1 VRLQHRTI
9 AVGVVVAVTVALLV
23 ASFATE
29 QALAAPFILC
39 QPPFQPV
46 IDPLTYVSGIVALS
60 LLYWAASGLARRH
73 PARRGFARW
82 LVGIS
87 IAATLFFGLLA
98 LLGLGFWS
106 SAREV
111 TAAETVLA
119 GVLFVIALAGPAI
132 ASLVASILLL
142 ADATRPMP
150 PVIVPPLAFVGVT
163 AISVGVLW
171 LSSATAC

>member
-9 AVGVVVAVTVALLV
+9 ALGVVVAVTAALLV

-29 QALAAPFILC
+29 EALVAPFILC

-46 IDPLTYVSGIVALS
+46 IDPLTYVSGIVTLT
-60 LLYWAASGLARRH
+60 LLFWAASGLARRH

-87 IAATLFFGLLA
+87 IAAILFFGLLA
-98 LLGLGFWS
+98 LVGLGFWS

-111 TAAETVLA
+111 TAGETVLA
-119 GVLFVIALAGPAI
+119 GVLFFIALAGPAI
-132 ASLVASILLL
+132 ASLFASILLL

-150 PVIVPPLAFVGVT
+150 PVIVPPLAFIGVT
-163 AISVGVLW
+163 ATSLGALW
-171 LSSATAC
+171 LSSAISC